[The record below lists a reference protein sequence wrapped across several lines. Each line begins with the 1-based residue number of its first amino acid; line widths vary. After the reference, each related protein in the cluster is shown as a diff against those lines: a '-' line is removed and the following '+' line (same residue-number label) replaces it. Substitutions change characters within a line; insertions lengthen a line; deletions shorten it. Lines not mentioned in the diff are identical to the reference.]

1 MIQAKRMEAFGTSI
15 FTEIKKMKEEFIQR
29 TGKEVIDFS
38 IGSPNIA
45 PASFIIDTMKEKM
58 NDPENWKYAITDMD
72 EMKEAIQ
79 QWYKDRYQVDLSY
92 EEMICV
98 SGSQQALSV
107 LPMAIC
113 DPEDIVLVPDP
124 YYPIFSD
131 GPKIA
136 GAKVHYMPLKEEN
149 QYLIQFDQIDEEIA
163 KKAKLM
169 VVSYPNN
176 PTCAIAPDS
185 FYEELIA
192 FAHKYNILVLHDNAY
207 SELVFDGKKGQSFL
221 SFPKAKEIG
230 VELNSFSKT
239 FGMAGARLGVC
250 VGNKEMIKA
259 FDTLKSN
266 MDYGIFKPIQYAAI
280 EALKNG
286 KESIQSTC
294 LAYQRRRDAMVKAFK
309 EIGWNIPSTPATM
322 FMWAKIPDSYTD
334 SMAFVEDLLQ
344 KAGVVMTPGQ
354 AFGQEGKRYVR
365 IALVQDEQEIYKA
378 AQQIKEAKIF

>member
-45 PASFIIDTMKEKM
+45 PASFIIDAMKEKM

-149 QYLIQFDQIDEEIA
+149 QYLIQFDEIDEEIA

-207 SELVFDGKKGQSFL
+207 SELVFDGKKGKSFL

-230 VELNSFSKT
+230 VELNSFS
-239 FGMAGARLGVC
+239 GMAGARLGVC

-334 SMAFVEDLLQ
+334 SMAFVEDLLE

>member
-149 QYLIQFDQIDEEIA
+149 QYQF
-163 KKAKLM
+163 
-169 VVSYPNN
+169 S
-176 PTCAIAPDS
+176 PTLRYEPS
-185 FYEELIA
+185 FA
-192 FAHKYNILVLHDNAY
+192 
-207 SELVFDGKKGQSFL
+207 
-221 SFPKAKEIG
+221 
-230 VELNSFSKT
+230 
-239 FGMAGARLGVC
+239 
-250 VGNKEMIKA
+250 
-259 FDTLKSN
+259 
-266 MDYGIFKPIQYAAI
+266 
-280 EALKNG
+280 
-286 KESIQSTC
+286 
-294 LAYQRRRDAMVKAFK
+294 
-309 EIGWNIPSTPATM
+309 
-322 FMWAKIPDSYTD
+322 
-334 SMAFVEDLLQ
+334 
-344 KAGVVMTPGQ
+344 
-354 AFGQEGKRYVR
+354 
-365 IALVQDEQEIYKA
+365 
-378 AQQIKEAKIF
+378 

>member
-1 MIQAKRMEAFGTSI
+1 
-15 FTEIKKMKEEFIQR
+15 
-29 TGKEVIDFS
+29 
-38 IGSPNIA
+38 
-45 PASFIIDTMKEKM
+45 
-58 NDPENWKYAITDMD
+58 
-72 EMKEAIQ
+72 
-79 QWYKDRYQVDLSY
+79 
-92 EEMICV
+92 
-98 SGSQQALSV
+98 
-107 LPMAIC
+107 
-113 DPEDIVLVPDP
+113 
-124 YYPIFSD
+124 
-131 GPKIA
+131 
-136 GAKVHYMPLKEEN
+136 
-149 QYLIQFDQIDEEIA
+149 
-163 KKAKLM
+163 
-169 VVSYPNN
+169 
-176 PTCAIAPDS
+176 
-185 FYEELIA
+185 
-192 FAHKYNILVLHDNAY
+192 
-207 SELVFDGKKGQSFL
+207 
-221 SFPKAKEIG
+221 
-230 VELNSFSKT
+230 
-239 FGMAGARLGVC
+239 MAGARLGVC

-334 SMAFVEDLLQ
+334 SMAFVEDLLE